1 MSERTFKNW
10 FSCVSLDKKYQDIV
24 LKKHFVIFLKKL
36 KKVLTSTNIFDKI
49 VFADAVKRTAN
60 GIKKDSKNLDN

>member
-1 MSERTFKNW
+1 M
-10 FSCVSLDKKYQDIV
+10 
-24 LKKHFVIFLKKL
+24 
-36 KKVLTSTNIFDKI
+36 LTSTNIFDKI